1 MLKCPGQD
9 TRYWKPD
16 DIFNLPC
23 PVCDTAVEF
32 LKTDSR
38 RTCQNCGY
46 TFRNPRLELGCA
58 QWCAYAEECLG
69 FGPEQ
74 ALPDNEEGPLTEQL
88 IAAMKGQFDND
99 YKRIAH
105 ALLVFEYARELL
117 RAEGGDARVVIA
129 AALLHDVGIKEAEH
143 KYGGDYQERH
153 EAEGAPIAR
162 RIMAN
167 IGLGETTIEQVCHI
181 VANHHRSDEVDTL
194 EFRIVWDADA
204 LVNLLE
210 TQTNGA
216 GKRPAEIVEKIFK
229 TRTGKKKAYELLAN

>member
-16 DIFNLPC
+16 DIFDLPC

-46 TFRNPRLELGCA
+46 SFRNPRLELGCA
-58 QWCAYAEECLG
+58 KWCAYAEECLG
-69 FGPEQ
+69 FAPEQ
-74 ALPDNEEGPLTEQL
+74 APPDNEIGPVTEQL
-88 IAAMKGQFDND
+88 IAGMKSQFDND

-105 ALLVFEYARELL
+105 ALRVFECARELL
-117 RAEGGDARVVIA
+117 SAEGGDARVVIA

-143 KYGGDYQERH
+143 KYGGDHQRHH
-153 EAEGAPIAR
+153 EAEGPSIAR

-167 IGLGETTIEQVCHI
+167 IGLGEATIEQVYHI
-181 VANHHRSDEVDTL
+181 IADRHRSDEVETL

-210 TQTNGA
+210 TPTSGDGEQ
-216 GKRPAEIVEKIFK
+216 RAEIVERMFK
-229 TRTGKKKAYELLAN
+229 TGTGKKKAYELLAN